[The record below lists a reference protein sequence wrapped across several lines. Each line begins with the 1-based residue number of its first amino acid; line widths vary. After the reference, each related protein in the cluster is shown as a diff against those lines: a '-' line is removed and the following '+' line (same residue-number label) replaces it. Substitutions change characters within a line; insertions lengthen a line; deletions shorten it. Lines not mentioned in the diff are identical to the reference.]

1 VNAVIECITSAFG
14 DEPSRIL
21 KIIQRFG
28 KHCICHL
35 QGEYV
40 MVGRFWQPYI
50 GQAVGGELDSMVLIG
65 RAEAEVVQKTAQPL
79 HIHPEDDNCNACQNG

>member
-1 VNAVIECITSAFG
+1 M
-14 DEPSRIL
+14 L

-40 MVGRFWQPYI
+40 MVGRFWKPYI
-50 GQAVGGELDSMVLIG
+50 GQAIGGELDLMVLIG
-65 RAEAEVVQKTAQPL
+65 GAEERAAIQWEKITWLRKTGSG
-79 HIHPEDDNCNACQNG
+79 IFFIFCNTW